1 MNYQHTWQNGTPID
15 LPVGKLVC
23 IGRNYAAHA
32 KELGNAVPDA
42 PMLFLKPA
50 TALTPLQQPVVIPKG
65 RGECHYE
72 TEICVLIGQTLSGQ
86 VSREQIR
93 QAVVGFTLGLDLTL
107 RDVQQQLKQ
116 QGHPWEVAKAF
127 DGAAPMGTFLP
138 AAAFKDWQ
146 AIEFELVVNGQRRQ
160 AGCSTDM
167 ITSIE
172 NMIEFIAD
180 IFTLQPGDIVMTGTP
195 EGVAALA
202 PKDSLS
208 LSLLR
213 PIPTT
218 WVTTVADV

>member
-1 MNYQHTWQNGTPID
+1 MNYQHTWQNSTPID

-50 TALTPLQQPVVIPKG
+50 TALTPLQQPFVIPQG
-65 RGECHYE
+65 RGECHHE

-86 VSREQIR
+86 VSREQIH

-138 AAAFKDWQ
+138 AAEFKDWQ

-160 AGCSTDM
+160 AGCSVDM

-172 NMIEFIAD
+172 AMLEFIAN

-202 PKDSLS
+202 PNDSLS

>member
-1 MNYQHTWQNGTPID
+1 MNYQHQWQNGTPID

-50 TALTPLQQPVVIPKG
+50 TALTPLQQPIVIPRG
-65 RGECHYE
+65 RGECHHE

-138 AAAFKDWQ
+138 AAAFTDWRG
-146 AIEFELVVNGQRRQ
+146 IEFELVVNGQRRQ
-160 AGCSTDM
+160 AGCSAEM
-167 ITSIE
+167 ITGIE
-172 NMIEFIAD
+172 VMLAFIAN

-195 EGVAALA
+195 EGVAALK
-202 PKDSLS
+202 PSDSLS
-208 LSLLR
+208 VRLLG
-213 PIPTT
+213 PLQAT
-218 WVTTVADV
+218 WATVVADV